1 MAVKYGQCAAT
12 IDLSQPS
19 RWCSC
24 NETVAS
30 NVAEFIAMDS
40 VSDYAQRPV
49 AFLLRYVRRR
59 PISHAAILLAVVGAV
74 GCSVSSQYG
83 VKFLVD
89 TLSARPGGDAVWLA
103 FTFLVLLIAADN
115 CLWRLAGWIASHAFV
130 AVTGDLRSELFG
142 HLTGHAPSYFAQ
154 RLSGTLTG
162 RITATSNAAFAVEN
176 LFVWNVLPPCVATA
190 GAIAYLAAV
199 SLPMATVL
207 LAICTMIMLFLF
219 RLAARGAPLHQGFAD
234 RAARVEG
241 ELADVI
247 GNMPLVRTFG
257 AIGREHSRFDRTI
270 RRELNA
276 RRRSLRYLEKLRL
289 LHAAVTIVLTV
300 AVLGWAIV
308 LWQHGR
314 ATAGDVVLV
323 CTLGFTVL
331 HATRDLAVALVDVTQ
346 HMARLA
352 EAIGTLLQ
360 PHSMREHPEAV
371 PLMPRPGD
379 TPFGGVAFENVSFGY
394 PGGSKVFSDFSLRIA
409 AGRRTGLV
417 GPSGGGKSTAL
428 ALLQR
433 FHDVDGGRV
442 LIDGHDTAHIT
453 QESLRRAISFV
464 PQDISLF
471 HRSILENVRYG
482 RPEASDHEV
491 MEAAE
496 AARCRDFIEALP
508 NGFSTI
514 VGDRG
519 ARLSGGQRQRIA
531 IARALLKDSPIVLLD
546 EATSSLDGESEE
558 LIRQALDRLMRGR
571 TVIAIAHRLSTLR
584 SFDRI
589 VVLERGRVIQ
599 DGPPD
604 ELLRR
609 VGAYRSLMESELA
622 RLQRAA

>member
-1 MAVKYGQCAAT
+1 
-12 IDLSQPS
+12 
-19 RWCSC
+19 
-24 NETVAS
+24 
-30 NVAEFIAMDS
+30 MDRL
-40 VSDYAQRPV
+40 SDYAKRPI

-59 PISHAAILLAVVGAV
+59 AFAHAAILIAVVGAV

-89 TLSARPGGDAVWLA
+89 TLSAGPHGTAVWLA
-103 FTFLVLLIAADN
+103 FAILVSLIAADN
-115 CLWRLAGWIASHAFV
+115 LLWRLAGWIASHAFV
-130 AVTGDLRSELFG
+130 GVTGDLRSELFR

-162 RITATSNAAFAVEN
+162 RVTATSNAAFAVEN
-176 LFVWNVLPPCVATA
+176 LFIWNILPPCAATV

-199 SLPMATVL
+199 SLPMAAALTGISAIVMLIL
-207 LAICTMIMLFLF
+207 L
-219 RLAARGAPLHQGFAD
+219 RLAARGTPLHHGFAHQ
-234 RAARVEG
+234 AARVEG

-257 AIGREHSRFDRTI
+257 AIGREHHRFDRTVD
-270 RRELNA
+270 REMSA
-276 RRRSLRYLEKLRL
+276 RRRSLQYLEGLRL
-289 LHAAVTIVLTV
+289 VHAAVTIVLTV
-300 AVLGWAIV
+300 AILAWAIV
-308 LWQHGR
+308 LWQRGQ
-314 ATAGDVVLV
+314 ASAGDVVLV

-352 EAIGTLLQ
+352 EAIATLLQ
-360 PHSMREHPEAV
+360 PHDLREHPEAV
-371 PLMPRPGD
+371 PLVPRRQ
-379 TPFGGVAFENVSFGY
+379 GVAFENVSFAY
-394 PGGSKVFSDFSLRIA
+394 PDGSKVLEDFSLSIA

-417 GPSGGGKSTAL
+417 GPSGGGKSTIL
-428 ALLQR
+428 AMLQR
-433 FHDVDGGRV
+433 SHDVDGGRI
-442 LIDGHDTAHIT
+442 LIDGQNIAHIT
-453 QESLRRAISFV
+453 QDSLRCAISFV
-464 PQDISLF
+464 PQDISLL
-471 HRSILENVRYG
+471 HRSILDNIRYG
-482 RPEASDHEV
+482 RPEASDREV
-491 MEAAE
+491 MKAAE
-496 AARCRDFIEALP
+496 AARCRDFIETLP
-508 NGFSTI
+508 DGFGTI

-546 EATSSLDGESEE
+546 EATSSLDADSEE
-558 LIRQALDRLMRGR
+558 MIRQALDRLMQDR

-589 VVLERGRVIQ
+589 VVLDRGRVAQ

-609 VGAYRSLMESELA
+609 DGPYRALLDGELA